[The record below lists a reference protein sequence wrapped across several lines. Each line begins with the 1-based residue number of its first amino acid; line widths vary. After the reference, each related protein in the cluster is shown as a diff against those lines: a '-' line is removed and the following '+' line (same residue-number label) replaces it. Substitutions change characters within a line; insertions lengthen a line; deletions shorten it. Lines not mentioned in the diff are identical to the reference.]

1 MEIDRLSTNLMT
13 GLTGYVRR
21 YEFNKN
27 MRIWE
32 TCTILAEK
40 EFMKL
45 EDQADFNKRVDPLKY
60 VGKLLLSVFTAL
72 IGLLFVVVILMI
84 FLENTGLGAEGVN
97 PIQQMGTEIHESD
110 NSTTSLVLTI
120 VMSHIFIS
128 LSFFFIIA
136 TAHGNTTVGQR
147 FATFTF
153 YAMRENETLLNSF
166 LANSAFN
173 NVVCTGVKQYAIYM
187 FDDWTRGSIAY
198 EEATITRNTR
208 IFF

>member
-1 MEIDRLSTNLMT
+1 
-13 GLTGYVRR
+13 
-21 YEFNKN
+21 
-27 MRIWE
+27 
-32 TCTILAEK
+32 
-40 EFMKL
+40 
-45 EDQADFNKRVDPLKY
+45 
-60 VGKLLLSVFTAL
+60 
-72 IGLLFVVVILMI
+72 
-84 FLENTGLGAEGVN
+84 
-97 PIQQMGTEIHESD
+97 MGTEIHESD

-128 LSFFFIIA
+128 LSFFFIVA

-173 NVVCTGVKQYAIYM
+173 NVVSTGVKQYAINM
-187 FDDWTRGSIAY
+187 FSDWTRGSILY
-198 EEATITRNTR
+198 EEAIITRNTR

>member
-1 MEIDRLSTNLMT
+1 
-13 GLTGYVRR
+13 
-21 YEFNKN
+21 
-27 MRIWE
+27 
-32 TCTILAEK
+32 
-40 EFMKL
+40 MKL

-60 VGKLLLSVFTAL
+60 VGKLLLSVFTGI

-97 PIQQMGTEIHESD
+97 PIEKMGTEIHESD

-128 LSFFFIIA
+128 LSFFFIVV

-187 FDDWTRGSIAY
+187 FNDWTRGSIAY
-198 EEATITRNTR
+198 EEAIITRNTR